1 MDPHIAAFSVETDRL
16 LSPIAVD
23 EPTGTSLRYEGTYD
37 RINAL
42 RREDDPGMDQGVW
55 QTELKTADWPQVA
68 QVCWVAIE
76 TQSKDIQIAAWLL
89 ESWIHLHGVA
99 GVREGLHLIAELC
112 DTYWDGLHPD
122 LQDGDLD
129 YRLAPLIWIDEKLS
143 IAVKLIPV
151 TCPQS
156 EDLPRYTIADWE
168 LACRT
173 PGRKRDRREE
183 ATLERIQQSA
193 ALTPA
198 SWLSQVA
205 RDARGASAALQ
216 ELHDVLEGRC
226 GRQAPALSK
235 LRDTLES
242 IRGLLSTAL
251 QGRMPA
257 PAPEMPAASEAP
269 GGEVERVC
277 RIPAN
282 RAVFR
287 SARAPRPISLSA
299 QAADD
304 PREPSRIVRCRIW
317 CGGRSPGADWG
328 SRICCPSWCGT
339 ATRYCRFINCCS
351 SARSRGGLELSESV
365 GDRIVNIEEE

>member
-1 MDPHIAAFSVETDRL
+1 MNNERGAMDPHLTAFSVETDRL

-23 EPTGTSLRYEGTYD
+23 EPTGRSLRYEGTYD
-37 RINAL
+37 RIAGL
-42 RREDDPGMDQGVW
+42 RREDDPNLDQGVW

-68 QVCWVAIE
+68 QACWLAIE

-89 ESWIHLHGVA
+89 EAWIHLHGVP

-129 YRLAPLIWIDEKLS
+129 YRLAPLVWIDEKLS

-151 TCPQS
+151 TSPQS
-156 EDLPRYTIADWE
+156 DDLPRYTIADWE
-168 LACRT
+168 LACRI
-173 PGRKRDRREE
+173 PGRKTGDRREDV
-183 ATLERIQQSA
+183 TLERIQQSA

-198 SWLSQVA
+198 PWLAQVA
-205 RDARGASAALQ
+205 RDARGALAALQ

-251 QGRMPA
+251 QGARPWRNRPRQA
-257 PAPEMPAASEAP
+257 RRRAARP
-269 GGEVERVC
+269 TGC
-277 RIPAN
+277 RTPRR

-287 SARAPRPISLSA
+287 SAHAPRPTSSW
-299 QAADD
+299 
-304 PREPSRIVRCRIW
+304 PRPRSTWREPSRIVRCRIW
-317 CGGRSPGADWG
+317 YAARSPGVDL
-328 SRICCPSWCGT
+328 
-339 ATRYCRFINCCS
+339 
-351 SARSRGGLELSESV
+351 GLEDLLPELV
-365 GDRIVNIEEE
+365 RDGDQVSQIYQLLQLGEKPRRP